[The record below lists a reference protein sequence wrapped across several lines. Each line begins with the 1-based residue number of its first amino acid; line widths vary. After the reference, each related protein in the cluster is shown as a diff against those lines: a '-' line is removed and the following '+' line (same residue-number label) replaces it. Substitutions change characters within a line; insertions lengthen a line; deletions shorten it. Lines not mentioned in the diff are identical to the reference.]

1 MLLVTKQK
9 FKIALKKILHAHF
22 IQLKSTL
29 VNCELRTVSQDFNIV
44 VYWFKFSVY
53 VHYVSTLKF
62 FKLCLFTLCISLT
75 VYSELIVFPCINFI
89 YYLYTIF
96 TNYYHMYLTVKTHF
110 VLCLLISNN
119 KFYNHSDGSL
129 AYWINK

>member
-44 VYWFKFSVY
+44 VY
-53 VHYVSTLKF
+53 
-62 FKLCLFTLCISLT
+62 
-75 VYSELIVFPCINFI
+75 
-89 YYLYTIF
+89 
-96 TNYYHMYLTVKTHF
+96 
-110 VLCLLISNN
+110 
-119 KFYNHSDGSL
+119 
-129 AYWINK
+129 